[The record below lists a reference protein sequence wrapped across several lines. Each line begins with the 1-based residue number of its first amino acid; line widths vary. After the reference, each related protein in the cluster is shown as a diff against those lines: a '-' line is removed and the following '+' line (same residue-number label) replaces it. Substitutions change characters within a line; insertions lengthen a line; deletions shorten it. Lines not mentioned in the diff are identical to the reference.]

1 MNTDMKT
8 YDAVIIGAGPAG
20 MACAIEASSAGLSIL
35 VLDEQQRPGGQIYR
49 DVEAVKAARRK
60 ILGPDYAVG
69 ADLAEKLRASK
80 ADYTSG
86 AVVWN
91 IDSERRIDYS
101 VAGRSRSVQARALV
115 VATGAIERPTPMPGW
130 TMPGVTTVGAAQ
142 ILLKTSGVVF
152 DDLVLVGS
160 GPLLWLAATQ
170 LIAAGSPPKAIIETV
185 PRSRYREAA
194 RHLAKA
200 LNGWRYLAKG
210 FSMMRAVKRAGV
222 PIHRDA
228 DEIVIEG
235 KTAVNAVTFSSGGH
249 RYRVETAHV
258 ALHQGVVPN
267 QQITRLMNCQHRFDE
282 SQRAFLPVVDDNFET
297 SVPEVFVAGDGAGI
311 GGAKSAAMRGRLV
324 AMRIAEK
331 AGKPVVGDRDKV
343 RTELAKD
350 AAVRP
355 LLEALY
361 APSADILSPTD
372 ATMVCRCEEITA
384 GQIREAVGLGAPG
397 PNQVKSFLR
406 AGMGPC
412 QGRMCGLAVSEI
424 IASARGESPSTIDY
438 YRIRPPLK
446 PLLLSELAGFGAEEP
461 RAAAE

>member
-1 MNTDMKT
+1 MKTETKT
-8 YDAVIIGAGPAG
+8 YDVVVIGAGPAG
-20 MACAIEASSAGLSIL
+20 MACAIEASGAGLSTL
-35 VLDEQQRPGGQIYR
+35 VLDEHQSPGGQIYR
-49 DVEAVKAARRK
+49 DVEAVDAARRK
-60 ILGPDYAVG
+60 ILGPDYGVG

-80 ADYTSG
+80 ADYLPG

-91 IDSERRIDYS
+91 IDSQKRIDYS
-101 VAGRSRSVQARALV
+101 VAGSSRSVQAGTLV
-115 VATGAIERPTPMPGW
+115 IATGAIERPTPMPGW
-130 TMPGVTTVGAAQ
+130 TLPGVTTVGAAQ

-152 DDLVLVGS
+152 EDLVLVGS
-160 GPLLWLAATQ
+160 GPLLWLAAAQ
-170 LIAAGSPPKAIIETV
+170 LIAASSAPKAIVETV
-185 PRSRYREAA
+185 PRSRYRQAA
-194 RHLAKA
+194 KHFGKA
-200 LNGWRYLAKG
+200 LSGWRYLTKG

-222 PIHRDA
+222 PIHRA
-228 DEIVIEG
+228 AEEIVIEG
-235 KTAVNAVTFSSGGH
+235 EMEANAVTFSSGGH
-249 RYRVETAHV
+249 HHRIETAHV

-267 QQITRLMNCQHRFDE
+267 QQITRLMNCQHQFDD
-282 SQRAFLPVVDDNFET
+282 SQRAFLPVVDANFET
-297 SVPEVFVAGDGAGI
+297 SVADVFVAGDGAGI

-331 AGKPVVGDRDKV
+331 AGKPLAGNRNKV
-343 RTELAKD
+343 RSDLSKD

-361 APSADILSPTD
+361 APSADILSPSD

-384 GQIREAVGLGAPG
+384 GQIREAVALGAPG

-446 PLLLSELAGFGAEEP
+446 PLLLLELADFGAEEP
-461 RAAAE
+461 REAAE